1 MPSRHNLITISD
13 APFLNTISSSFHRHL
28 NTSGCL
34 CSCCACILA
43 GALAA
48 ANPNPNRACIHAHAS
63 SQELWQLSGGVF
75 NVDDVLQTMV
85 LGLEEDLE
93 ERRLDLDERRLEAGV

>member
-13 APFLNTISSSFHRHL
+13 HHFSPPSHHHFIAI
-28 NTSGCL
+28 
-34 CSCCACILA
+34 CIPR
-43 GALAA
+43 GASA
-48 ANPNPNRACIHAHAS
+48 RAAHAS

-93 ERRLDLDERRLEAGV
+93 ERRLDRDERRLEAGV

>member
-1 MPSRHNLITISD
+1 VIASD
-13 APFLNTISSSFHRHL
+13 ALSSQSDHHF
-28 NTSGCL
+28 CE
-34 CSCCACILA
+34 
-43 GALAA
+43 
-48 ANPNPNRACIHAHAS
+48 AS

-93 ERRLDLDERRLEAGV
+93 ERRLDLEERRLEAGV